1 MKLQSV
7 LITKVATNKDG
18 GLRLTLDT
26 QELPIEEMSALFA
39 MHTAAVAVEITSPEF
54 LPPIDPEDQRP
65 F

>member
-1 MKLQSV
+1 MKLDSV
-7 LITKVATNKDG
+7 IITKVVTQKDG

-54 LPPIDPEDQRP
+54 LAPVDPADQ